1 MRQPFLVCVW
11 IGCGC
16 RIKTTGLVC
25 VCVFFCRSFASVRLP
40 APIFI
45 TLSGLYSPRL
55 SFAPNIS
62 HSFSFARFQCDPIVF
77 VHPDFPG
84 TPFIL
89 NEMLAL
95 LKPIINNNQSHPF
108 VASLWLVWLACAQI
122 YNMNGNYTRLS
133 VERIRCSVYTQ
144 TVVLAVNSKMRK

>member
-1 MRQPFLVCVW
+1 MYESNVVVASKPLGW
-11 IGCGC
+11 
-16 RIKTTGLVC
+16 C
-25 VCVFFCRSFASVRLP
+25 VCVFLSLIRFRSFAS
-40 APIFI
+40 
-45 TLSGLYSPRL
+45 
-55 SFAPNIS
+55 S
-62 HSFSFARFQCDPIVF
+62 HFYHSLRSLFTPSLFRTQSLSFSFALFQSYSIVF

-84 TPFIL
+84 TPFIF

-122 YNMNGNYTRLS
+122 YNMNGNYTRMS

-144 TVVLAVNSKMRK
+144 TVLFPVNSKM